1 MYDILIVGSGPAGL
15 AAAIYGKRA
24 NLSVAVIEKNY
35 GGVGQIGEGG
45 HVYNYPGLP
54 GIRGFELGMK
64 FREHAAELSV
74 EFIEQEMMSVKR
86 VCGENGQAGKIVS
99 GDDRTLPRYEIQLKD
114 GSVRES
120 LAVVYAAGTSPK
132 KTGLPEEEKFI
143 AKGISYCAIC
153 DGNFYRDKT
162 VAVLGGGDTALDE
175 ALYLSSICKKVYL
188 IHRRNEFRGSGS
200 TVSKVENQDNIE
212 LVLGETVSTITGE
225 DRVDGLVLQS
235 GRKIELQGIFVAYG
249 SAPSTDP
256 VKTIVQLDDY
266 GYIKAGE
273 DGKTMEAGTDKE
285 LPGFFAAG
293 DVRTKHLRQVVTAV
307 SDGANAATSAAEWI
321 STI

>member
-1 MYDILIVGSGPAGL
+1 M
-15 AAAIYGKRA
+15 
-24 NLSVAVIEKNY
+24 
-35 GGVGQIGEGG
+35 
-45 HVYNYPGLP
+45 
-54 GIRGFELGMK
+54 
-64 FREHAAELSV
+64 
-74 EFIEQEMMSVKR
+74 
-86 VCGENGQAGKIVS
+86 
-99 GDDRTLPRYEIQLKD
+99 
-114 GSVRES
+114 
-120 LAVVYAAGTSPK
+120 
-132 KTGLPEEEKFI
+132 
-143 AKGISYCAIC
+143 
-153 DGNFYRDKT
+153 
-162 VAVLGGGDTALDE
+162 LGGGDTALDE
-175 ALYLSSICKKVYL
+175 AMYLSSLCKKVYL
-188 IHRRNEFRGSGS
+188 IHRRNEFRGSRS